1 MKTNV
6 KRISLPIN
14 EELIAR
20 IGNPEEIAF
29 VDIETTGL
37 SSEHNHIYM
46 IGTAFKENG
55 AWTIT
60 QIMAQNASEEKE
72 MLLQFVNTI
81 KSYKFLVH
89 FNGNSFDLPFILKR
103 CEANSIDFNFDDFN
117 GLDIYKRVSSLKH
130 ILKLSSCK
138 QKSIE
143 AFLGINRDDQYTGGD
158 LIKVYRE
165 YTQNKDEELCNFLL
179 LHNYEDV
186 LGMIEILPILNYCD
200 IFSEDVLVK
209 KVQTNVYNDVNGL
222 SKKEL
227 VMNLKLPSEIYA
239 PVNFNANG
247 CYFTAAGKEAV
258 LKVPLFKEEM
268 KYFYSNHS
276 DYYYLPEEDIAI
288 HKSVSEYVDKDFR
301 EQAKASN
308 CYTRKYSDYLEQ
320 WSDEFEPV
328 FKREYASPLL
338 FFELTD
344 EIKASRSTFNKYAV
358 HVLAMIYNEK

>member
-1 MKTNV
+1 MKTKEKHIN
-6 KRISLPIN
+6 LPVS
-14 EELIAR
+14 EELIAK
-20 IGNPEEIAF
+20 IQDPGEVAF

-46 IGTAFKENG
+46 LGIACKTGG
-55 AWTIT
+55 AWTIC
-60 QIMAQNASEEKE
+60 QLMAENASEEKE
-72 MLLQFVNTI
+72 ILI
-81 KSYKFLVH
+81 KFIEIIKPYKKLVH

-103 CEANSIDFNFDDFN
+103 CEANSIDFNFDN
-117 GLDIYKRVSSLKH
+117 YEGLDIYRRVTSLKH

-138 QKSIE
+138 QKAIE
-143 AFLGINRDDQYTGGD
+143 AFLGVNRDDMYTGGD
-158 LIKVYRE
+158 LIKIYRE
-165 YTQNKDEELCNFLL
+165 YTENKDEEMCNFLL
-179 LHNYEDV
+179 LHNFEDV

-200 IFSEDVLVK
+200 LFSEDVLVK

-227 VMNLKLPSEIYA
+227 VMTLKLPSEIIA

-247 CYFTAAGKEAV
+247 CYLTASGKEAV

-268 KYFYSNHS
+268 KYFYSNYS

-308 CYTRKYSDYLEQ
+308 CYTRKFSDYLEQ
-320 WSDEFEPV
+320 WTDEFEPI
-328 FKREYASPLL
+328 FKREYSSPLL

-344 EIKASRSTFNKYAV
+344 EIKASRSTFNKYAS
-358 HVLAMIYNEK
+358 HVLGMMYNEK

>member
-1 MKTNV
+1 MKTNIR
-6 KRISLPIN
+6 RITLPIS
-14 EELIAR
+14 EELIAK
-20 IGNPEEIAF
+20 IGDTDKVAF
-29 VDIETTGL
+29 IDIETTGL

-46 IGTAFKENG
+46 LGSAYKENG
-55 AWTIT
+55 AWCIS
-60 QIMAQNASEEKE
+60 QLMAENASEEKDI
-72 MLLQFVNTI
+72 LVQFINNI
-81 KSYKFLVH
+81 RSYNKLIH
-89 FNGNSFDLPFILKR
+89 FNGNNFDLPFIMKR
-103 CEANSIDFNFDDFN
+103 CEANGIDFTLDGFD
-117 GLDIYKRVSSLKH
+117 GLDIYRRVSSLKH

-143 AFLGINRDDQYTGGD
+143 AFLGITRDDEYTGGD
-158 LIKVYRE
+158 LIKIYRE
-165 YTQNKDEELCNFLL
+165 YTQNKDEELRNFLF

-200 IFSEDVLVK
+200 IFSDDILVK

-227 VMNLKLPSEIYA
+227 VMTLKLPSPIKT

-247 CYFTAAGKEAV
+247 CYFTASEKEAV

-268 KYFYSNHS
+268 KYFYSNYE

-288 HKSVSEYVDKDFR
+288 HKSVSAYVDKDFR

-308 CYTRKYSDYLEQ
+308 CYTRKFSDYLEQ
-320 WSDEFEPV
+320 WNDEFDPV
-328 FKREYASPLL
+328 FKRDYSSPLL

-344 EIKASRSTFNKYAV
+344 EIKSSRSTFNQYAA
-358 HVLAMIYNEK
+358 HVLGMMYNEK